1 MEILLLLLD
10 VGQYLRLLLEVGSH
24 EQLLALVL
32 LLLLDSSHLLL
43 ENAHCSL
50 IMRLVLLLE
59 SLSPEFWLAQPT
71 LLLLL
76 LLIDITDG
84 VWLMIKIW
92 CSCSISFRMTNLI
105 FAAIDVG
112 LRLLFK
118 RAACHNSFIIVFK
131 F

>member
-59 SLSPEFWLAQPT
+59 SLSLDCWLALPT
-71 LLLLL
+71 LLLLPL
-76 LLIDITDG
+76 LTDIPDG